1 MSLPL
6 PQKHNR
12 LYNDLAWLFP
22 IITPVEHYV
31 EEAAE
36 FVQAI
41 QRHAQRPV
49 RTLLNLGTGAG
60 HNDHYLRH
68 YFQVT
73 GLDLSRP
80 MLALAQRLNP
90 DVEYLVGD
98 MRSVELQRKFD
109 AVMLADAASYLLSEA
124 DLRAAFQTAF
134 RHLEPGG
141 VFCTY
146 AEETLERFEQNGTY
160 TSTHRTDELEVALVE
175 NYYDPDPQDT
185 VFEMTFLFL
194 IREQGQLRIEVDQHE
209 AGLFPLQ
216 TWRRFLAETGFQV
229 YEHIFAD
236 GDCPFFTC
244 LKPLS

>member
-1 MSLPL
+1 M
-6 PQKHNR
+6 
-12 LYNDLAWLFP
+12 YADLAWLFP

-31 EEAAE
+31 DEAAE

-49 RTLLNLGTGAG
+49 RTLLNLGTGGG

-73 GLDLSRP
+73 GLDLSEP
-80 MLALAQRLNP
+80 MLALARQLNP

-98 MRSVELQRKFD
+98 MRCADLQRRFD
-109 AVMLADAASYLLSEA
+109 AVILADAASYLLSEA
-124 DLRAAFQTAF
+124 DLRSTFLNAF

-146 AEETLERFEQNGTY
+146 AEETLERFVQNDTY
-160 TSTHRTDELEVALVE
+160 TSTHRSGEVEVALVE
-175 NYYDPDPQDT
+175 NYYDPDPQDS

-194 IREQGQLRIEVDQHE
+194 IRQHGQLRIEVDQHE
-209 AGLFPLQ
+209 VGLFPVE
-216 TWRRFLAETGFQV
+216 TWRRLLAEVGFQV
-229 YEHIFAD
+229 HEHIFAD

-244 LKPLS
+244 LKPLR